1 MNNTLKFL
9 NQFLASI
16 GISESALS
24 ASSTTIMAFI
34 LIGLCFALYHIL
46 TRLVTPLIL
55 KIAFKTSIKW
65 DDIIFRK
72 KFLNCLWLLV
82 SVIVGNVLVPTVF
95 VAYPKMEQ
103 NVLVVTNILMIMA
116 FTACIIE
123 LLKSVFLLFADK
135 NRVDEIATSLQESE
149 ITGKEYRYEP
159 SHSLKG
165 LQQMITVIIV
175 GIAVI
180 LSISVLFGKDPLII
194 LSGLSAGAAVLML
207 VFKDSILGVVAGV
220 QLTANKMV
228 QPGDWITAPKYG
240 VNGIVRE
247 ITLATVKVENF
258 DNTIV
263 TMPPY
268 ALITDAFQNWN
279 SVFRTGARR
288 VMRSI
293 NIDLQSIRFCSH
305 AEREEW
311 ENTQWGKRIDWNEEV
326 PNITAFRRYAE
337 HYVENHPKV
346 RNDRTLIIREL
357 QPTPEGL
364 PVELYFFT
372 STTEWVAYEGLQSN
386 VMDHFL
392 TKLRDFGLR
401 AFQRPSGYD
410 FCQNPTNNLR

>member
-1 MNNTLKFL
+1 MNSTLEFFNKI
-9 NQFLASI
+9 LAST
-16 GISESALS
+16 GVSDSALT
-24 ASSTTIMAFI
+24 ATSTTVMACIMV
-34 LIGLCFALYHIL
+34 GLCVAAYYLL
-46 TRLVTPLIL
+46 TRLMTPLIL

-72 KFLNCLWLLV
+72 KFLDALWLLV

-95 VAYPKMEQ
+95 GAYPKMEQ
-103 NVLVVTNILMIMA
+103 NVQVVTNILMIMS

-135 NRVDEIATSLQESE
+135 NRVDEIAAGLQESE
-149 ITGKEYRYEP
+149 ITGHDFVYEP

-165 LQQMITVIIV
+165 LQQMIAVIII

-180 LSISVLFGKDPLII
+180 LCISVLFGKDPLII

-240 VNGIVRE
+240 VNGVVRE

-279 SVFRTGARR
+279 SVFRTEARR

-293 NIDLQSIRFCSH
+293 NIDLQSIRFCTH

-311 ENTQWGKRIDWNEEV
+311 EQTQWGKRIDWNEEV

-337 HYVENHPKV
+337 HYVENHPSV

-364 PVELYFFT
+364 PVEFYFFT
-372 STTEWVAYEGLQSN
+372 STTAWVAYEGLQSN

-392 TKLRDFGLR
+392 TRLRDFGLR
-401 AFQRPSGYD
+401 AYQRPSGYD
-410 FCQNPTNNLR
+410 FSNYPTKS

>member
-1 MNNTLKFL
+1 MNNVLKFF
-9 NQFLASI
+9 NHILASVGLSDTAVTPASTSI
-16 GISESALS
+16 MTFLLVVLCVSAYY
-24 ASSTTIMAFI
+24 T
-34 LIGLCFALYHIL
+34 L
-46 TRLVTPLIL
+46 TRVVTPVIL

-72 KFLNCLWLLV
+72 KFLNSLWLLV
-82 SVIVGNVLVPTVF
+82 SVIIGNVLIPMALG
-95 VAYPKMEQ
+95 AYPRLQ
-103 NVLVVTNILMIMA
+103 ANVTTVVNILMIMS
-116 FTACIIE
+116 FTAVVIE

-135 NRVDEIATSLQESE
+135 DRVDEIAADLQQSES
-149 ITGKEYRYEP
+149 TGQEFNYEP

-165 LQQMITVIIV
+165 LQQMIIVVIV

-180 LSISVLFGKDPLII
+180 LCISVLFGKNPLII

-220 QLTANKMV
+220 QLTANKML

-279 SVFRTGARR
+279 TVFRTGARR

-293 NIDLQSIRFCSH
+293 CIDMQSIRFCTDE
-305 AEREEW
+305 ERERW
-311 ENTQWGKRIDWNEEV
+311 AATPWGQRMDWSEPV

-337 HYVENHPKV
+337 HYMSALPTV
-346 RNDRTLIIREL
+346 RTDRIMMIREL

-372 STTEWVAYEGLQSN
+372 TTTAWVAYEGLQSDM
-386 VMDHFL
+386 MDHFI
-392 TKLRDFGLR
+392 TRLRDFGLR

-410 FCQNPTNNLR
+410 FTQSK

>member
-1 MNNTLKFL
+1 MNNVLKFFNNAL
-9 NQFLASI
+9 DATGL
-16 GISESALS
+16 SEKALT
-24 ASSTTIMAFI
+24 ATSTAIMTLLMVA
-34 LIGLCFALYHIL
+34 LCVGAYYAL
-46 TRLVTPLIL
+46 TRFLTPLIL
-55 KIAFKTSIKW
+55 KIAYKTSIKW
-65 DDIIFRK
+65 DDILFRK
-72 KFLNCLWLLV
+72 KFLNSLWLLV
-82 SVIVGNVLVPTVF
+82 SVILGNVLLPTVF
-95 VAYPKMEQ
+95 EAYPGLLA
-103 NVLVVTNILMIMA
+103 NVSVVVNILLIMS
-116 FTACIIE
+116 FTASIIE

-135 NRVDEIATSLQESE
+135 DHVDEIAADIQKSESA
-149 ITGKEYRYEP
+149 GKDFDYEP

-165 LQQMITVIIV
+165 LQQMIIVVIV

-180 LSISVLFGKDPLII
+180 LCISVLFGKNPLII

-279 SVFRTGARR
+279 TVFRTGARR

-293 NIDLQSIRFCSH
+293 CIDMQSIRFCTPEERDQW
-305 AEREEW
+305 AETE
-311 ENTQWGKRIDWNEEV
+311 WGKRLDWSEPV

-337 HYVENHPKV
+337 YYVAGRPTV
-346 RNDRTLIIREL
+346 RTDRTMIIREL

-386 VMDHFL
+386 VMDHFI
-392 TKLRDFGLR
+392 TRLRDFGLR

-410 FCQNPTNNLR
+410 FSRN

>member
-1 MNNTLKFL
+1 MNNSTLRFFNEL
-9 NQFLASI
+9 LSST
-16 GISESALS
+16 GIADSALN
-24 ASSTTIMAFI
+24 ATSTSVMAV
-34 LIGLCFALYHIL
+34 LLVGVCIGAYHLL
-46 TRLVTPLIL
+46 TRLLTPLIL

-82 SVIVGNVLVPTVF
+82 SVIIGNVLVPTVF
-95 VAYPKMEQ
+95 VAYPKIAQ
-103 NVLVVTNILMIMA
+103 NVLVVTNILMIMS
-116 FTACIIE
+116 FTACVIE

-135 NRVDEIATSLQESE
+135 NRVDEIAAGLQESE
-149 ITGKEYRYEP
+149 TTGHEYVYEP

-180 LSISVLFGKDPLII
+180 LCISVLFGKNPLII

-220 QLTANKMV
+220 QLTANKML

-293 NIDLQSIRFCSH
+293 NIDMQSIRFCTE
-305 AEREEW
+305 AESRRW
-311 ENTQWGKRIDWNEEV
+311 ADTAWGKHIDWNEEV

-337 HYVENHPKV
+337 HYVAHHPKV
-346 RNDRTLIIREL
+346 LDDRTLIIREL
-357 QPTPEGL
+357 QPTPDGL

-410 FCQNPTNNLR
+410 FSQYGIQG

>member
-1 MNNTLKFL
+1 MNNVLKFFNNL
-9 NQFLASI
+9 
-16 GISESALS
+16 LS
-24 ASSTTIMAFI
+24 ATGFSDEAITPTSTAIMTFL
-34 LIGLCFALYHIL
+34 LIVLCVGVYYSL
-46 TRLVTPLIL
+46 TRLLTPLIL

-72 KFLNCLWLLV
+72 KFLNSLWLLV
-82 SVIVGNVLVPTVF
+82 SVIVANVLLPTVF
-95 VAYPKMEQ
+95 GAYPRMQ
-103 NVLVVTNILMIMA
+103 ANVTVVVNILMIMS
-116 FTACIIE
+116 FTASVIE

-135 NRVDEIATSLQESE
+135 EHVDEIAADLQKSE
-149 ITGKEYRYEP
+149 TTGQDFEYEP

-165 LQQMITVIIV
+165 LQQMIIVVIV
-175 GIAVI
+175 GIAII
-180 LSISVLFGKDPLII
+180 LCISVLFGKNPLII

-240 VNGIVRE
+240 VNGVVRE

-279 SVFRTGARR
+279 TVFRTGARR

-293 NIDLQSIRFCSH
+293 NIDMQSIRFCT
-305 AEREEW
+305 ERERHEW
-311 ENTQWGKRIDWNEEV
+311 SATEWGKRIDWSEPV

-337 HYVENHPKV
+337 YYVAGRPTV
-346 RNDRTLIIREL
+346 RTDRTMIIREL
-357 QPTPEGL
+357 QPTPDGL

-386 VMDHFL
+386 VMDHFI
-392 TKLRDFGLR
+392 TRLRDFGLR

-410 FCQNPTNNLR
+410 LFQH

>member
-1 MNNTLKFL
+1 MNTTLDFF
-9 NQFLASI
+9 NQLLSSA
-16 GISESALS
+16 GISDGALT
-24 ASSTTIMAFI
+24 ATSSTVMAV
-34 LIGLCFALYHIL
+34 LLVGVCVSAYYLL
-46 TRLVTPLIL
+46 THLLTPLIL

-65 DDIIFRK
+65 DDIVFRK
-72 KFLNCLWLLV
+72 KFLNSLWLLV
-82 SVIVGNVLVPTVF
+82 SVILGNVLVPTVF
-95 VAYPKMEQ
+95 VAYPKVES
-103 NVLVVTNILMIMA
+103 NVLVVTNILMIMS

-135 NRVDEIATSLQESE
+135 NRVDEIAAGLQESE
-149 ITGKEYRYEP
+149 TTGKDYVYEP

-165 LQQMITVIIV
+165 LQQMITVVIV

-180 LSISVLFGKDPLII
+180 LCISVLFGKNPLII

-220 QLTANKMV
+220 QLTANKML

-279 SVFRTGARR
+279 SVFRTDARR

-293 NIDLQSIRFCSH
+293 NIDMQSIRFCTE
-305 AEREEW
+305 AERAHW
-311 ENTQWGKRIDWNEEV
+311 ESTEWGKRIDWSEEV

-337 HYVENHPKV
+337 HYVESHPTV
-346 RNDRTLIIREL
+346 RLDRTLIIREL
-357 QPTPEGL
+357 QPTPDGL

-392 TKLRDFGLR
+392 TKIKDFGLR

-410 FCQNPTNNLR
+410 LSQYPPQNLR

>member
-1 MNNTLKFL
+1 MNNVLRFF
-9 NQFLASI
+9 NHALASA
-16 GISESALS
+16 GLSESALTPT
-24 ASSTTIMAFI
+24 STTIMSFLLVA
-34 LIGLCFALYHIL
+34 LCVGAYYLL
-46 TRLVTPLIL
+46 THAATPLIL
-55 KIAFKTSIKW
+55 KIAFKTSVKW
-65 DDIIFRK
+65 DDIILRK
-72 KFLNCLWLLV
+72 KFLNSLWLLV
-82 SVIVGNVLVPTVF
+82 SVIICSVLLPTALG
-95 VAYPKMEQ
+95 AYPHLQ
-103 NVLVVTNILMIMA
+103 ANVTTVVNILLIMS
-116 FTACIIE
+116 FTAAIIE

-135 NRVDEIATSLQESE
+135 EHVDEIAADLQHSE
-149 ITGKEYRYEP
+149 TTGQEFHYEP

-165 LQQMITVIIV
+165 LQQMIIVVIV
-175 GIAVI
+175 GIALI
-180 LSISVLFGKDPLII
+180 LSVSVLFGKNPLII

-220 QLTANKMV
+220 QLTANKML

-279 SVFRTGARR
+279 TVFRTGARR

-293 NIDLQSIRFCSH
+293 CVDIQTIRFCT
-305 AEREEW
+305 EEEQMRW
-311 ENTQWGKRIDWNEEV
+311 ADTEWGKRMDWSEPV

-337 HYVENHPKV
+337 HYMACLPTV
-346 RNDRTLIIREL
+346 RTDRIMMIREL

-372 STTEWVAYEGLQSN
+372 ATTAWVDYEGLQSN
-386 VMDHFL
+386 VMDHII
-392 TKLRDFGLR
+392 TRLRDFGLR

-410 FCQNPTNNLR
+410 FSNMYDKR